1 MVKDKTKTKK
11 ITETKSKDNMRKN
24 TVTHIIDK
32 GLRFPKT
39 NGVLRSQ

>member
-1 MVKDKTKTKK
+1 MLVTAKK
-11 ITETKSKDNMRKN
+11 PSTKSKDNMRKN